1 MYECL
6 YGYTPFS
13 CDDRH
18 QTKLKIL
25 DHHKTLVFPQNEGVA
40 VPSMEALHLMKAILV
55 EKQMR
60 LCSRQYELNDWTRK
74 FKGGKMHYYEA
85 DKSHRHY
92 AGIFVFPGDAE
103 DIKRHPFF
111 RGINWDVVHHCTPPY
126 IPRVKDWEDTKYFQ
140 EEEPVSDIDSA
151 TSADELDMSRILD
164 DPEHSEQGKTTQVS
178 QHQQEGQH
186 IIPSGPLRV
195 PLDEGIA
202 MPKAPLPLSLTNP
215 LYPSKKVG
223 IPPAESTLVEPGA
236 ADEHLPI
243 PAPVAVKPLVKKKEK
258 KRPRDI
264 VLRDRVTGPSA
275 LETRKLN
282 AFLGYEY
289 RQPMMVKDIVQRA
302 LAEDHSKS
310 KARDYRQPNC
320 LLEPEV
326 GTAWVDSVRYSPQ

>member
-13 CDDRH
+13 CDNRH

-25 DHHKTLVFPQNEGVA
+25 DHHKTLIFPQIEGVA
-40 VPSMEALHLMKAILV
+40 EPSMEALHLMRAILV

-151 TSADELDMSRILD
+151 TSVDEPHVAELVD
-164 DPEHSEQGKTTQVS
+164 DHEQQEHGKTTHVS

-186 IIPSGPLRV
+186 IVPSGPLRLV
-195 PLDEGIA
+195 PDESVA
-202 MPKAPLPLSLTNP
+202 MPNAVPLSLTSP
-215 LYPSKKVG
+215 LFPNKKQG
-223 IPPAESTLVEPGA
+223 TPPTDSTLVEPGA
-236 ADEHLPI
+236 ADEHLPV
-243 PAPVAVKPLVKKKEK
+243 PAPEAIKPVIKKKEK

-264 VLRDRVTGPSA
+264 VLRDSVTGSPA
-275 LETRKLN
+275 LEARKLN

-302 LAEDHSKS
+302 LAEDHSKH
-310 KARDYRQPNC
+310 KARHYRQPNC